1 MQISAFAKVN
11 VIKSSNSSDDSS
23 IVLQVG
29 TENIQLKEFK
39 SIFYKNN
46 NEETITKEYLDEY
59 IQLFID
65 FKRKVFS
72 QRKIKWIHP

>member
-1 MQISAFAKVN
+1 MYKLLNLLVIFLIANFAFAKVN

-39 SIFYKNN
+39 SIFYK
-46 NEETITKEYLDEY
+46 K
-59 IQLFID
+59 
-65 FKRKVFS
+65 
-72 QRKIKWIHP
+72 